1 MGIFNFMETSFF
13 ISLGIIFI
21 LIFLIVYHFK
31 ERMISMEEKSN
42 TLFEIIN
49 NIVKEL
55 TVIKQTVSQKEAA
68 THIPIHQIPISPFH
82 ADLGGSVCYSTENY
96 LEKDETQEDSTHIII
111 YDDENDY
118 RNDYDEGE
126 HEGDEEGDE
135 AIEDEDEDEND
146 DVDEANDDKEEKE
159 PIIKSD
165 KEKEKEALLKI
176 IKLELSKSELEES
189 EHQEEGEG
197 EHPDESLINDKSN
210 EENPLEETSNP
221 MHNDRDYYRKLN
233 IQQLKT
239 IVSSKGLSTDVQKL
253 KKNDLIKILE
263 NTTNS

>member
-1 MGIFNFMETSFF
+1 MSYFQNISNVLDNEVTSFLKNVSTTF
-13 ISLGIIFI
+13 KIS
-21 LIFLIVYHFK
+21 
-31 ERMISMEEKSN
+31 ES
-42 TLFEIIN
+42 
-49 NIVKEL
+49 EL
-55 TVIKQTVSQKEAA
+55 LEMWKTQNSSPTPVQVSSTPLPPTTAA
-68 THIPIHQIPISPFH
+68 
-82 ADLGGSVCYSTENY
+82 EN
-96 LEKDETQEDSTHIII
+96 S
-111 YDDENDY
+111 
-118 RNDYDEGE
+118 
-126 HEGDEEGDE
+126 
-135 AIEDEDEDEND
+135 
-146 DVDEANDDKEEKE
+146 
-159 PIIKSD
+159 
-165 KEKEKEALLKI
+165 LLK
-176 IKLELSKSELEES
+176 LSKSELEES